1 MAVFH
6 FILGALRCGCKA
18 ANLLL
23 IGVTM
28 LKFWFAI
35 PFWQRVLG
43 ALLLG
48 VFTGVLLGQDA
59 SVFKPLGTLFINA
72 IRMLV
77 VPLVF
82 FALINS
88 ITSLADSSKM
98 QRLAFKTVALFL
110 LTAFIASLIGLTIGS
125 LVPWGDALQLTTT
138 EVRQRDIP
146 PVADVL
152 TGLIPTNPVAALAE
166 AKVLQIIVFAV
177 LVGIAINQV
186 GEKAEPMKKLVTA
199 GAEIMYAITRMV
211 LQLTPFGVFG
221 LMAWAVGSFG
231 LATLLP
237 LAKFIG
243 AIYLACLLHIAIVY
257 GGMVKVLGAMSWRQF
272 FKAILPAQLVAY
284 SSASSYGTLPVSFK
298 VATEELKVS
307 KNYASF
313 VLPLGATINMD
324 GCGGIFPAIA
334 AIFIAHIYGIAL
346 DTLDY
351 LLIAGTATLAS
362 LGTAGVPGTAMVMLT
377 VTLSVVGLPLEGIA
391 FIAAVDRIIDM
402 MRTATNVSG
411 DLMVARVVANL
422 EGLLEEP
429 ALAEQA
435 PAMASR

>member
-1 MAVFH
+1 
-6 FILGALRCGCKA
+6 
-18 ANLLL
+18 
-23 IGVTM
+23 M
-28 LKFWFAI
+28 LKLWFAI

-48 VFTGVLLGQDA
+48 VTVGVIFGEQATVL
-59 SVFKPLGTLFINA
+59 KPLGTLFINA

-82 FALINS
+82 FALITS
-88 ITSLADSSKM
+88 ITSLADTSKM
-98 QRLAFKTVALFL
+98 QRLAFKTIGLFL
-110 LTAFIASLIGLTIGS
+110 ITAFIASLIGLTVGS
-125 LVPWGDALQLTTT
+125 LMDWGDSLQLTAS
-138 EVRQRDIP
+138 EVRERNIP

-152 TGLIPTNPVAALAE
+152 TGLIPTNPVAALAQ
-166 AKVLQIIVFAV
+166 ANVLQIIVFAA
-177 LVGIAINQV
+177 LFGIAINKV
-186 GEKAEPMKKLVTA
+186 GAKAEPMKKLMQS
-199 GAEIMYAITRMV
+199 GAEIMFQLTRMV
-211 LQLTPFGVFG
+211 LQLTPIGVFG
-221 LMAWAVGSFG
+221 LMAWVVGSFG

-243 AIYLACLLHIAIVY
+243 AIYLACLIHIVVVY
-257 GGMVKVLGAMSWRQF
+257 GGLVKLFGGMSARQF

-298 VATEELKVS
+298 VTTDDLKVS
-307 KNYASF
+307 KSYASF

-334 AIFIAHIYGIAL
+334 AIFIAHIYGVPL

-402 MRTATNVSG
+402 IRTTTNVTG
-411 DLMVARVVANL
+411 DLMVARVIGNQ

-429 ALAEQA
+429 VATNNDAV
-435 PAMASR
+435 SNTVN

>member
-1 MAVFH
+1 
-6 FILGALRCGCKA
+6 
-18 ANLLL
+18 
-23 IGVTM
+23 M

>member
-1 MAVFH
+1 MF
-6 FILGALRCGCKA
+6 
-18 ANLLL
+18 
-23 IGVTM
+23 
-28 LKFWFAI
+28 KFWFAI

-43 ALLLG
+43 ALVLG
-48 VFTGVLLGQDA
+48 VLAGVALGEQA
-59 SVFKPLGTLFINA
+59 TVFKPLGTLFINA

-88 ITSLADSSKM
+88 ITSLADQHKM
-98 QRLAFKTVALFL
+98 QRLALKTVALFL
-110 LTAFIASLIGLTIGS
+110 ATALVASLIGLTVGS
-125 LVPWGDALQLTTT
+125 LMQWGSDLQLTAV
-138 EVRQRDIP
+138 EVRERVIP
-146 PVADVL
+146 PVSEVI
-152 TGLIPTNPVAALAE
+152 TSLIPTNPVAALAE

-177 LVGIAINQV
+177 LFGIAINQV
-186 GEKAEPMKKLVTA
+186 GEKAEPMKKLVNA

-237 LAKFIG
+237 LTKFIV
-243 AIYLACLLHIAIVY
+243 AIYLACLLHMAIVY
-257 GGMVKVLGAMSWRQF
+257 GGLVKLYGGMGWRAF
-272 FKAILPAQLVAY
+272 FKAVLPAQLVAY

-298 VATEELKVS
+298 VATEDLKVS

-334 AIFIAHIYGIAL
+334 AIFIAHLYGIPL
-346 DTLDY
+346 QTTDY

-362 LGTAGVPGTAMVMLT
+362 VGTAGVPGTAMVMLT

-391 FIAAVDRIIDM
+391 FIAAVDRIVDM
-402 MRTATNVSG
+402 MRTATNVTG
-411 DLMVARVVANL
+411 DLMVARVIGQQ
-422 EGLLEEP
+422 EGLLETDDAATNAAEP
-429 ALAEQA
+429 A
-435 PAMASR
+435 

>member
-1 MAVFH
+1 
-6 FILGALRCGCKA
+6 
-18 ANLLL
+18 
-23 IGVTM
+23 M

-48 VFTGVLLGQDA
+48 VLTGVLLGQHA
-59 SVFKPLGTLFINA
+59 TLFKPLGTLFINA

-98 QRLAFKTVALFL
+98 QRLALKTVALFL
-110 LTAFIASLIGLTIGS
+110 LTAFIASLLGLAVGS
-125 LVPWGDALQLTTT
+125 LIPWGDALQLTTT

-146 PVADVL
+146 PVADVI

-243 AIYLACLLHIAIVY
+243 AIYVACLIHIVVIY
-257 GGMVKVLGAMSWRQF
+257 GGIVKFFGGMSVRDF

-298 VATEELKVS
+298 VTTEDLKVS
-307 KNYASF
+307 KDYASF

-334 AIFIAHIYGIAL
+334 AIFIAHIYGIPL
-346 DTLDY
+346 DAMDY
-351 LLIAGTATLAS
+351 LLIAGTATIAS

-411 DLMVARVVANL
+411 DLMVARVVAKQ
-422 EGLLEEP
+422 EGLLVEP
-429 ALAEQA
+429 ELSEQSEL
-435 PAMASR
+435 MANR

>member
-1 MAVFH
+1 
-6 FILGALRCGCKA
+6 
-18 ANLLL
+18 
-23 IGVTM
+23 M

-48 VFTGVLLGQDA
+48 VFTGVLLGQNA

-186 GEKAEPMKKLVTA
+186 GEKAEPMKKLVNA

-231 LATLLP
+231 LETLLP

-243 AIYLACLLHIAIVY
+243 AIYAACLLHIVIVY
-257 GGMVKVLGAMSWRQF
+257 GGMVTLFGGMPLRSF

-334 AIFIAHIYGIAL
+334 AIFIAHIYGIPL
-346 DTLDY
+346 DTMDY

-411 DLMVARVVANL
+411 DLMVARVVAKQ

-429 ALAEQA
+429 EQAEQA
-435 PAMASR
+435 TGMASR

>member
-1 MAVFH
+1 
-6 FILGALRCGCKA
+6 LALQRPISVVIFFGEIIIPCCNA
-18 ANLLL
+18 AY
-23 IGVTM
+23 
-28 LKFWFAI
+28 
-35 PFWQRVLG
+35 
-43 ALLLG
+43 
-48 VFTGVLLGQDA
+48 
-59 SVFKPLGTLFINA
+59 
-72 IRMLV
+72 
-77 VPLVF
+77 
-82 FALINS
+82 
-88 ITSLADSSKM
+88 
-98 QRLAFKTVALFL
+98 FL
-110 LTAFIASLIGLTIGS
+110 LKDQQ
-125 LVPWGDALQLTTT
+125 P
-138 EVRQRDIP
+138 
-146 PVADVL
+146 
-152 TGLIPTNPVAALAE
+152 
-166 AKVLQIIVFAV
+166 

-186 GEKAEPMKKLVTA
+186 GEKAEPMKKLVNA

-257 GGMVKVLGAMSWRQF
+257 GGMVKVFGAMSWRQF

-334 AIFIAHIYGIAL
+334 AIFIAHIYGIPL
-346 DTLDY
+346 DTMDY

-411 DLMVARVVANL
+411 DLMVARVVAKQ

-429 ALAEQA
+429 EQAEQA
-435 PAMASR
+435 TGMASR

>member
-1 MAVFH
+1 
-6 FILGALRCGCKA
+6 
-18 ANLLL
+18 
-23 IGVTM
+23 M
-28 LKFWFAI
+28 LQFWFAI

-48 VFTGVLLGQDA
+48 VLVGVGLGEQA
-59 SVFKPLGTLFINA
+59 TFFKPLGTLFINA

-88 ITSLADSSKM
+88 ITSLADSNKM
-98 QRLAFKTVALFL
+98 QRLAFKTLALFL

-125 LVPWGDALQLTTT
+125 LVNWGTDLQLTAV
-138 EVRQRDIP
+138 EVRERVIP
-146 PVADVL
+146 PAADVI

-166 AKVLQIIVFAV
+166 AKVLQIIVFAT
-177 LVGIAINQV
+177 LLGIAINQV
-186 GEKAEPMKKLVTA
+186 GEKAEPMKKLVQS
-199 GAEIMYAITRMV
+199 GAEVMYAITKMV

-237 LAKFIG
+237 LAKFIL
-243 AIYLACLLHIAIVY
+243 AIYLACLIHILFIY
-257 GGMVKVLGAMSWRQF
+257 GGMVKFFGNMRYRDF
-272 FKAILPAQLVAY
+272 FKAVLPAQLVAY
-284 SSASSYGTLPVSFK
+284 SSASSYGTLPVTYK
-298 VATEELKVS
+298 VATEDLNVS
-307 KNYASF
+307 RNYASF

-334 AIFIAHIYGIAL
+334 AIFIAHLYGIQL

-391 FIAAVDRIIDM
+391 FIAAVDRIVDM
-402 MRTATNVSG
+402 MRTATNVTG
-411 DLMVARVVANL
+411 DLMVARVVANQ
-422 EGLLEEP
+422 EALLETP
-429 ALAEQA
+429 SQ
-435 PAMASR
+435 PDSQTTVHTSS